1 MWRAITAAAVM
12 VMILGTAPP
21 RAASAP
27 GFRFGVDVTAT
38 VPFLEWQQ
46 SSGVGIGLLAY
57 GAFTALPV
65 VDLTVRAGYIG
76 GFQHGPKSMQHLPLL
91 LGVKAYPVRAL
102 GLYAAVEAGPVWNGR
117 TVSGEAQGFKTEWGA
132 TGGVGFTFGPVDG
145 RVAAFLPD
153 LVHADEMIGLM
164 LTMGYR
170 W

>member
-1 MWRAITAAAVM
+1 MRRAVTAAAVM
-12 VMILGTAPP
+12 VMILSAGPA
-21 RAASAP
+21 RAGGVT
-27 GFRFGVDVTAT
+27 GFSFGVDVTAT
-38 VPFLEWQQ
+38 VPFLEWQE

-65 VDLTVRAGYIG
+65 VDFTLRAGYIS

-91 LGVKAYPVRAL
+91 LGVKAFPMRAL
-102 GLYAAVEAGPVWNGR
+102 GLYAAVEAGPVWNAR
-117 TVSGEAQGFKTEWGA
+117 TISGEGQGFKTEWGA

-145 RVAAFLPD
+145 RVAVFLPD
-153 LVHADEMIGLM
+153 LVHADEMIGLL